1 MKQGYPPRSVI
12 TTLLNTGFVISGVLL
27 LTCSELP
34 AQSTTLRFNPVTE
47 GVKWN
52 FTTGPE
58 KMEIDWTGGGHLQHF
73 NDSQGWEA
81 VANSSPHSETTA
93 TTRLFRIIDPWQGER
108 SVVVHVPSTYKAEE
122 PLPLI
127 IGLHA
132 FTFSAQ
138 ILEDWLELL
147 PLVESKRF
155 FYVTPNG
162 TRDAIGARFWNATDA
177 CCGIGATV
185 DDESYLESLVNGI
198 SRKLSLDRR
207 RIYIVGYSNGGFMG
221 YRMACRH
228 SNLIAGIASIAGA
241 TYNNPGHCVPSEPVH
256 ILQIHGT
263 ADLVIGYAG
272 GFISALYPGAK
283 ETLEIWGD
291 YNSHTQMENTQDSA
305 FNFDA
310 LIPGKETDITRMSG
324 GRAATEL
331 WTMNLTGHLPVLKSR
346 GGSTE
351 LAHRIVNWLLE
362 HPKTQ
367 LK

>member
-1 MKQGYPPRSVI
+1 
-12 TTLLNTGFVISGVLL
+12 
-27 LTCSELP
+27 
-34 AQSTTLRFNPVTE
+34 
-47 GVKWN
+47 
-52 FTTGPE
+52 
-58 KMEIDWTGGGHLQHF
+58 
-73 NDSQGWEA
+73 
-81 VANSSPHSETTA
+81 
-93 TTRLFRIIDPWQGER
+93 
-108 SVVVHVPSTYKAEE
+108 
-122 PLPLI
+122 
-127 IGLHA
+127 LHA

-138 ILEDWLELL
+138 ILEDWLEFL

-177 CCGIGATV
+177 CCGIGAAV
-185 DDESYLESLVNGI
+185 DDESYLLSLISGV

-228 SNLIAGIASIAGA
+228 ADLIAGIASIAGA

-256 ILQIHGT
+256 TLQIHGT
-263 ADLVIGYAG
+263 ADFTIGYAG
-272 GFISALYPGAK
+272 GFISAPYPGAK
-283 ETLEIWGD
+283 KTLEIWGD
-291 YNSHTQMENTQDSA
+291 YNSHTKRENTQDSA
-305 FNFDA
+305 FNFAA
-310 LIPGKETDITRMSG
+310 LIPGKETDVTRMSG

-346 GGSTE
+346 GDSTE
-351 LAHRIVNWLLE
+351 LAHRIVDWLLE

>member
-1 MKQGYPPRSVI
+1 MKQGCPPRSVI
-12 TTLLNTGFVISGVLL
+12 TTLLKAGFVISSVLWL
-27 LTCSELP
+27 PCGKLP
-34 AQSTTLRFNPVTE
+34 AQSTTLSFNPVTE
-47 GVKWN
+47 GVQWN
-52 FTTGPE
+52 FTTGPGNI
-58 KMEIDWTGGGHLQHF
+58 EIDWTGGGHLQQF
-73 NDSQGWEA
+73 NDSQDWNL
-81 VANSSPHSETTA
+81 VARMSPHSEATA
-93 TTRLFRIIDPWQGER
+93 TTRLYRILDPWEGER
-108 SVVVHVPSTYKAEE
+108 SVVVHVPSTYKADE

-132 FTFSAQ
+132 YTFSAQ

-177 CCGIGATV
+177 CCGIGGTV
-185 DDESYLESLVNGI
+185 DDESYLEALISGI

-228 SNLIAGIASIAGA
+228 ADLIAGIASIAGA
-241 TYNNPGHCVPSEPVH
+241 TYSNPEHCVPSEPVH
-256 ILQIHGT
+256 TLQIHGT

-272 GFISALYPGAK
+272 GFITGPYPGAE
-283 ETLEIWGD
+283 ETLEIWGA
-291 YNSHTQMENTQDSA
+291 YNSHTKKENTQDSA
-305 FNFDA
+305 FNFAA
-310 LIPGKETDITRMSG
+310 LVPGKETDVTRMSG
-324 GRAATEL
+324 GRAANEL

-346 GGSTE
+346 GDSTE
-351 LAHRIVNWLLE
+351 LAHRIVDWLLE